1 MMLCHFI
8 NSKLPARPRN
18 SASQSQTRQ
27 VHLLKRDPLFSMTA
41 IGKYIDCVAKRD
53 TLNKMIN
60 LITLLQLIST
70 STYNEVVYVD
80 VCAVV

>member
-1 MMLCHFI
+1 
-8 NSKLPARPRN
+8 
-18 SASQSQTRQ
+18 
-27 VHLLKRDPLFSMTA
+27 MTA